1 MIQFACDAFW
11 TFIGVLCYAA
21 AVVIAACTAKGICCI
36 LRNK

>member
-21 AVVIAACTAKGICCI
+21 AGGYSGLYGKRDLLYFTQ
-36 LRNK
+36 